1 MSSLFQIMKKL
12 VMLEG
17 IQRNE
22 GPLGLGPW
30 GTLDPLTE
38 SLITPPSLAR
48 EVSEI
53 QSENNNEKPNSIYT
67 VAVRWLM
74 WEEVQTS
81 WLCRSPWNFFFFL
94 EKYKCKAKA
103 AIQTHNASI
112 SLRFMHRKKKNQK
125 NILSNFQPSQ
135 QSNPSYPQ
143 EVAQPDRQTIEPN
156 ITNPAVAGCMQSI
169 GMLQTE

>member
-48 EVSEI
+48 EVSVI

-81 WLCRSPWNFFFFL
+81 WFCRSPWDFFFFRNIQMQSESGNPNTQCIHQSEIHAQ
-94 EKYKCKAKA
+94 EK
-103 AIQTHNASI
+103 NP
-112 SLRFMHRKKKNQK
+112 QK

>member
-1 MSSLFQIMKKL
+1 
-12 VMLEG
+12 MLEG

-38 SLITPPSLAR
+38 SLITPLSLAR

-74 WEEVQTS
+74 SEEVETS
-81 WLCRSPWNFFFFL
+81 WFCRSPWDFFFFR
-94 EKYKCKAKA
+94 K
-103 AIQTHNASI
+103 IQMQSESGNPNTQCIHQSEIHAQE
-112 SLRFMHRKKKNQK
+112 KKNPKKTSYQTSNQVNK
-125 NILSNFQPSQ
+125 VILHTHRRLPNLT
-135 QSNPSYPQ
+135 
-143 EVAQPDRQTIEPN
+143 DRQ
-156 ITNPAVAGCMQSI
+156 
-169 GMLQTE
+169 

>member
-38 SLITPPSLAR
+38 SLITPLSLAR

-81 WLCRSPWNFFFFL
+81 WLCRSPWDFFFFFR
-94 EKYKCKAKA
+94 K
-103 AIQTHNASI
+103 IQMQSESGNPNTQCIHQSEIHAQE
-112 SLRFMHRKKKNQK
+112 KKKPKKTSYQTSNQVNK
-125 NILSNFQPSQ
+125 VILHTHRRLPNLT
-135 QSNPSYPQ
+135 
-143 EVAQPDRQTIEPN
+143 DRQ
-156 ITNPAVAGCMQSI
+156 
-169 GMLQTE
+169 

>member
-48 EVSEI
+48 EVSVI

-81 WLCRSPWNFFFFL
+81 WLCRSPWDFFFFFR
-94 EKYKCKAKA
+94 K
-103 AIQTHNASI
+103 IQMQSESGNPNTQCIHQSEIHAQE
-112 SLRFMHRKKKNQK
+112 KKKPKKTSYQTSNQVNK
-125 NILSNFQPSQ
+125 VILHTHRRLPNLT
-135 QSNPSYPQ
+135 
-143 EVAQPDRQTIEPN
+143 DRQ
-156 ITNPAVAGCMQSI
+156 
-169 GMLQTE
+169 

>member
-48 EVSEI
+48 EVSVI

-74 WEEVQTS
+74 SEEVQTS
-81 WLCRSPWNFFFFL
+81 WLCRSPWDFFFFR
-94 EKYKCKAKA
+94 K
-103 AIQTHNASI
+103 IQMQSESGNPNTQCIHQSEIHAQE
-112 SLRFMHRKKKNQK
+112 KKKPKKTSYQTSNQVNK
-125 NILSNFQPSQ
+125 VILHTHRRLPNLT
-135 QSNPSYPQ
+135 
-143 EVAQPDRQTIEPN
+143 DRQ
-156 ITNPAVAGCMQSI
+156 
-169 GMLQTE
+169 